1 MKNYKNISLLLLLST
16 TSITHAFDPYNTSG
30 VPDVSDF
37 DDQSGGPLPTPRS
50 WDYGQ
55 TSLEKEVKKQN
66 PTPPKS
72 TVYPTQLPTKKDA
85 NPFFEK
91 QRQRQEEEKRKK
103 ETAAENA
110 HDADTLVYQLTELYK
125 QIEYRNAAL
134 SEAESSYQS
143 ALENLTAQRKFGR
156 YEKVGMITATLAA
169 AAALVTTSVEDAP
182 KYVVLAL
189 VSAVG
194 TAWSYIPRYRSC
206 NKQQKAITNAHPTEL
221 EQAATLTQRD
231 GTSITK
237 KELIAQAETT
247 FEQLIKNPTVDRT
260 HPLIQEFEETLNT
273 LKA

>member
-182 KYVVLAL
+182 KYVVLHGHTFHDTVA
-189 VSAVG
+189 A
-194 TAWSYIPRYRSC
+194 TNNKKRSPMHIQQNL
-206 NKQQKAITNAHPTEL
+206 NKQLRSHKEMVLLLQK
-221 EQAATLTQRD
+221 
-231 GTSITK
+231 
-237 KELIAQAETT
+237 
-247 FEQLIKNPTVDRT
+247 KNS
-260 HPLIQEFEETLNT
+260 L
-273 LKA
+273 LKQKQHSNN